1 MVMQMKLGRAAVVAS
16 MLFAGAGCG
25 SMFGEQ
31 GMFRDSSQDYKKAV
45 ETPSVILPPGIESV
59 PLRDIYVIPPVQD
72 KFLAQGKFEVPKP
85 VPLSAGNVG
94 EVVRL
99 QKLGDDSWA
108 LISVAP
114 GQVWPQVRNFM
125 AASGMQIV
133 YADARAG
140 VMESNWL
147 TVEGQSLAS
156 RFQFRMEQGVQR
168 GTSELHVLQMQ
179 QTGAAAGWPDKSDD
193 PDQADEM
200 LAAVA
205 QFLADSAGSSPV
217 SMIAEQGIA
226 ASGKI
231 SMQEA
236 SDGYTFLRLELPF
249 DRAWASLGRALEK
262 SSFEITDRDRSSG
275 TYYVRFLQG
284 GAEDEEEWWGVFWDT
299 DDDEVLFDKVLVV
312 SMTTLPTGPAATIS
326 IRPQDASVPFDER
339 KTQELLSLIKGNIN

>member
-1 MVMQMKLGRAAVVAS
+1 MDIQMKVGKALLVSTA
-16 MLFAGAGCG
+16 LLAGGGCG

-31 GMFRDSSQDYKKAV
+31 GMFRDTSQDYKKAV
-45 ETPSVILPPGIESV
+45 ETPPVILPPGTQSTT
-59 PLRDIYVIPPVQD
+59 LRDIYVIPPVED
-72 KFLAQGKFEVPKP
+72 RFLSQGKFEVPKP
-85 VPLSAGNVG
+85 VPLSAGNLA

-125 AASGMQIV
+125 AASGMQI
-133 YADARAG
+133 ARSDARAG
-140 VMESNWL
+140 IMESNWL
-147 TVEGQSLAS
+147 RVEGQPLAS

-168 GTSELHVLQMQ
+168 GTSELHVLQMR
-179 QTGAAAGWPDKSDD
+179 QTGNITGWPTRSDD
-193 PDQADEM
+193 PDQAAEM
-200 LAAVA
+200 LRAIA
-205 QFLADSAGSSPV
+205 QFLADSADSAPV

-231 SMQEA
+231 SMQEGP
-236 SDGYTFLRLELPF
+236 DGYTFLRLELPF
-249 DRAWASLGRALEK
+249 NRAWASVGRALEK

-275 TYYVRFLQG
+275 TYYVRFLEG
-284 GAEDEEEWWGVFWDT
+284 GADDEEGWWGVFWDT
-299 DDDEVLFDKVLVV
+299 ADDELLLDEVLVV
-312 SMTTLPTGPAATIS
+312 SMKTSPDGSAAIIS